1 MFRISFTSAV
11 HGNKAPEEQPDEQE
25 EMDREER
32 LFRQIMNHATDEL
45 WTAGVHHFAVAL
57 LHDILGFVLSQQ
69 QAHLKCH
76 ERIPRP

>member
-1 MFRISFTSAV
+1 MTSPAV
-11 HGNKAPEEQPDEQE
+11 VPAPDMEPAEQD

-32 LFRQIMNHATDEL
+32 LFRQVMRHVTDQL
-45 WTAGVHHFAVAL
+45 WMAGVHDFAVAL

-76 ERIPRP
+76 ERQPEP

>member
-1 MFRISFTSAV
+1 MITPAAV
-11 HGNKAPEEQPDEQE
+11 PQPDKAPEEQPDEQE